1 MSRSPDTSVEPSA
14 PVNDPRTSLCRG
26 APWECAVDGGGAEWE
41 KFFVA
46 EILGDGRPRRAPDAV
61 PGSRQTPR
69 AAQWRVDGPSP
80 AHPAADHLWEAIHLR
95 SGGRLQSLSQRARS
109 TSGAT
114 PVPIGDLESAE
125 LRSDRVGAGSSTS
138 TSSPPEPGR
147 WVLGAHMQT
156 RSHVGAITATPYREA
171 AAAIRL
177 S

>member
-1 MSRSPDTSVEPSA
+1 MRVDVAFVVGTIRS
-14 PVNDPRTSLCRG
+14 
-26 APWECAVDGGGAEWE
+26 ECLDRMI
-41 KFFVA
+41 
-46 EILGDGRPRRAPDAV
+46 ILGRRHLEAVLGEYVEHYNQHRP
-61 PGSRQTPR
+61 
-69 AAQWRVDGPSP
+69 
-80 AHPAADHLWEAIHLR
+80 H
-95 SGGRLQSLSQRARS
+95 QSLSQRARF

-114 PVPIGDLESAE
+114 PVRIGDLEKSAE